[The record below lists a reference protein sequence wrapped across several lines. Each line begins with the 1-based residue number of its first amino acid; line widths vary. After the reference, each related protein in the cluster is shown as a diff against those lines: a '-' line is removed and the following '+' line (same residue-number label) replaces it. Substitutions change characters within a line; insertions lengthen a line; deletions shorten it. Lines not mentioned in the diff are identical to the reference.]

1 MRTLRILFR
10 HRVTRWRRDPTW
22 GTGTVAGQIV
32 LLGLLLFLLAPL
44 GLGSYVLGDVLR
56 ELYPE
61 ADALRLINGGMLY
74 LVPALMASRFM
85 TQSPPSEHV
94 APYAPLPI
102 SGTGL
107 LNGQA
112 VLSLLSVHTVFAVVL
127 VGPVW
132 AAEIATAW
140 SPSAAG
146 AWLATALLVT
156 VVIPSHGANLLH
168 LLLGRR
174 PWGFVGALAGI
185 ALIFVADAML
195 GPDLVR
201 GLSRVVFSQPALG
214 LAAAGVAVGGMH
226 AALLRAMRARLEVDR
241 RARQRIGGSSRREA
255 GFYWWIERTLP
266 AGRLVALELRQMART
281 RRLRGMV
288 LYTLLAVVAIHGWSF
303 TIVASGRSIDS
314 LYIVLACTTGI
325 GGAAL
330 GLGPVVFGAS
340 SSYADELFAH
350 PHRLVAV
357 VRAKL
362 TILWAG
368 TVPGTVLLLS
378 VCAGLPVSRSAFFVA
393 SILWWWGVVVPGF
406 VGMGIHAQKP
416 VDLSASHFSFRTSSL
431 REIAGLLLALAPM
444 FTFVDTTG
452 YWWSTSMVLGAPG
465 LVGVL
470 AYYWIPQLLTRRFR
484 ARRHKMLEG
493 FRENEPI

>member
-1 MRTLRILFR
+1 MRTFRILFR

-44 GLGSYVLGDVLR
+44 GLSSYVLGDVLR
-56 ELYPE
+56 ELSPE
-61 ADALRLINGGMLY
+61 TDALRLINGGMLY
-74 LVPALMASRFM
+74 LVPALVASRFM

-94 APYAPLPI
+94 APYVSLPI

-112 VLSLLSVHTVFAVVL
+112 ALSLLSLHTVFAVVL

-140 SPSAAG
+140 SPGAAG
-146 AWLATALLVT
+146 AWLVTALLLT
-156 VVIPSHGANLLH
+156 VVLASHGATLLH

-185 ALIFVADAML
+185 ALIFVADATL

-201 GLSRVVFSQPALG
+201 GLSRVVFGRPALG
-214 LAAAGVAVGGMH
+214 LAAAVVAVGGMH
-226 AALLRAMRARLEVDR
+226 AALLRAMRARLEVDGR
-241 RARQRIGGSSRREA
+241 TGQRSGGSPRRGA
-255 GFYWWIERTLP
+255 GVYRWVERTLP
-266 AGRLVALELRQMART
+266 AGRLVALELRQIVRT
-281 RRLRGMV
+281 RRLRGMM
-288 LYTLLAVVAIHGWSF
+288 LYTSLALVAIHGWGLM
-303 TIVASGRSIDS
+303 TVVSGGSIEP
-314 LYIVLACTTGI
+314 LYIVLASTTGI

-357 VRAKL
+357 VRAKM
-362 TILWAG
+362 TILWNG
-368 TVPGTVLLLS
+368 TIPGTILLLS
-378 VCAGLPVSRSAFFVA
+378 VCTGLPVSKSVFFVA

-406 VGMGIHAQKP
+406 VWMGIHARKP

-431 REIAGLLLALAPM
+431 RETAGVLLALAPM
-444 FTFVDTTG
+444 FTFVDATG
-452 YWWSTSMVLGAPG
+452 YWWSTSVLLGAPG
-465 LVGVL
+465 LIGVL
-470 AYYWIPQLLTRRFR
+470 ACHWMPQLLTRRFR
-484 ARRHKMLEG
+484 VRRHAMLSG
-493 FRENEPI
+493 FRENEPV